1 MLNYFPCS
9 LPIPSSFCCS
19 EVFPCSFVCNI
30 FLCSLVL
37 SNFLCFC
44 PSFHRLQDHSSSCF
58 LCLSPGGWVW
68 FRGLCVLLSVRD
80 LCLLSGGWS
89 CVFVVLMGM
98 AISSVSFE
106 MAWGQYDF
114 LQPVFWWEGLYSYL
128 VVCSVTFQHLSLQI
142 VEGASSWCWNV
153 NLCTQYSLWFL
164 LPVTLSTQWAIVD
177 LHCPWRHP
185 RTPRRCGP
193 GSHGGTAFVLGP
205 NAHFESGV
213 FISSSPGAPA
223 LLVFKAK
230 CPWGSFSCR

>member
-19 EVFPCSFVCNI
+19 EFFPCFFVCNI

-37 SNFLCFC
+37 YNFLCFC
-44 PSFHRLQDHSSSCF
+44 PSLHKLQDRSSSCF

-80 LCLLSGGWS
+80 LCLLSGEWS
-89 CVFVVLMGM
+89 CVFVILMGM

-106 MAWGQYDF
+106 MSWGQYDF

-142 VEGASSWCWNV
+142 VEGAGSWCWNV
-153 NLCTQYSLWFL
+153 NLCTQYSLRFL
-164 LPVTLSTQWAIVD
+164 LLVT
-177 LHCPWRHP
+177 
-185 RTPRRCGP
+185 
-193 GSHGGTAFVLGP
+193 
-205 NAHFESGV
+205 
-213 FISSSPGAPA
+213 
-223 LLVFKAK
+223 
-230 CPWGSFSCR
+230 